1 MFGNFSESDLNKSQ
15 KELNPEKSL
24 NEKINMSLDEIIK
37 EKKDNFSKISKFP
50 KNYNKYDNKPIIIKL
65 DLNER
70 QIDKITNQCCLD
82 TDGCEVYLQLIV
94 QKK

>member
-37 EKKDNFSKISKFP
+37 EKKNIF
-50 KNYNKYDNKPIIIKL
+50 
-65 DLNER
+65 
-70 QIDKITNQCCLD
+70 
-82 TDGCEVYLQLIV
+82 
-94 QKK
+94 